1 MNFKAR
7 TLKKNSFIVG
17 FGRGAQVGEASFLE
31 VKLRPKRRRW
41 RIIFIWYASGPGIS
55 PTLVFGRRR
64 SVLFTMRSKIVRR
77 LPSWQRSGVVSQ
89 QRLRFRRLTLVKHVP
104 NLRFEHVSNPIF
116 SLFFQTFES
125 HLRVTRRNFKTKL
138 QAEISDGIEN
148 FLAEN
153 QATCN
158 HHT

>member
-1 MNFKAR
+1 MVRFR
-7 TLKKNSFIVG
+7 TWDPANPPIWEE
-17 FGRGAQVGEASFLE
+17 GEAFDD
-31 VKLRPKRRRW
+31 
-41 RIIFIWYASGPGIS
+41 
-55 PTLVFGRRR
+55 
-64 SVLFTMRSKIVRR
+64 MRNKIVRR

-89 QRLRFRRLTLVKHVP
+89 QRLRLRRLTLVKHVP
-104 NLRFEHVSNPIF
+104 KLRSEPVSNHTF

-125 HLRVTRRNFKTKL
+125 HLRVTHRNFQSKL

-153 QATCN
+153 QATCK